1 MQKALKKY
9 FVNMDEYLASIG
21 LYRKMM
27 ARDASCL
34 FRAVSEQ
41 VRFIDIYLKAISNY
55 TFKRDIVTFRKYE
68 FSKVVYALA

>member
-41 VRFIDIYLKAISNY
+41 VSYAILAMSSPN
-55 TFKRDIVTFRKYE
+55 
-68 FSKVVYALA
+68 FSKMNV

>member
-1 MQKALKKY
+1 MYNFFKMQKALKKY

-41 VRFIDIYLKAISNY
+41 VCYAI
-55 TFKRDIVTFRKYE
+55 
-68 FSKVVYALA
+68 LAM

>member
-1 MQKALKKY
+1 MQKVSKKY
-9 FVNMDEYLASIG
+9 FVNMDEYLDSIG

-41 VRFIDIYLKAISNY
+41 VFARRMFSPHSLGLKQKLAWIE
-55 TFKRDIVTFRKYE
+55 TLGL
-68 FSKVVYALA
+68 ALASYGFQR

>member
-41 VRFIDIYLKAISNY
+41 VHFLDIYIPQSHLKLYLNVL
-55 TFKRDIVTFRKYE
+55 FWKYE

>member
-41 VRFIDIYLKAISNY
+41 VHSRYIPQSHLKLYLNVL
-55 TFKRDIVTFRKYE
+55 FWKYE

>member
-1 MQKALKKY
+1 MFIFYAESYEVLHIYSFFIYNILKMQKALKKY

-41 VRFIDIYLKAISNY
+41 VG
-55 TFKRDIVTFRKYE
+55 
-68 FSKVVYALA
+68 